1 MHGASRESFAAA
13 RAELD
18 GLTDASALAA
28 AADEILAVAGV
39 LAREPRLRRSLSD
52 PSRSGE
58 ERSALLL
65 GLVGDQIG
73 ATARQLLGTLLSGR
87 WSSPSELRDAVD
99 RLGVETLIVAADR
112 AGELGEVEDELFRFG
127 QIVAG
132 DPQLAAAVGD
142 STAPIERRDQLVD
155 WLLAGEPSGQPAEA
169 RSTKVK
175 PVTMVLAKQ
184 ALRGFSGRS
193 FAGALSRLVEL
204 AAEQRDRSVAYVTV
218 AEALSDAEE
227 ERLGT
232 VLAERY
238 GREVAVKVTVDP
250 SVLGGARVR
259 IGSDLYDGTVS
270 RRLADARNALASR

>member
-39 LAREPRLRRSLSD
+39 LAREPRLRRALSD

-65 GLVGDQIG
+65 GLVGDNIG

-142 STAPIERRDQLVD
+142 STAALERRDELID
-155 WLLAGEPSGQPAEA
+155 GMLGS
-169 RSTKVK
+169 KVK

-218 AEALSDAEE
+218 AEPLSDAEE

-238 GREVAVKVTVDP
+238 GRQVAVKVTVDP